1 MGPSR
6 VATTVGETAFTTRS
20 AAAAGTA
27 GEIRPDPMWLQGFD
41 IDRETGRL
49 YLAVGAY
56 GAATDDRPRGTIRVG
71 HSDDGG
77 RTWSFSRLPPAPD
90 VDGHR
95 QSSIRPNL
103 VAGPGYVLV
112 TFHTLDDVAARATV
126 GNAISLS
133 ADGGSTWQ
141 TALAGLGEA
150 LVRGVTGWRRQRH
163 RAPRACRDPGGR
175 RVFWAY
181 GDGRFASASATGRVA
196 VVGARI
202 DVGVRP

>member
-1 MGPSR
+1 
-6 VATTVGETAFTTRS
+6 
-20 AAAAGTA
+20 
-27 GEIRPDPMWLQGFD
+27 MWLQGFD

-56 GAATDDRPRGTIRVG
+56 GAATDDRPHGTIRVG

-126 GNAISLS
+126 GNAISMS

-141 TALAGLGEA
+141 TALAVSAKRWSAASLGGVVNGTGLRE
-150 LVRGVTGWRRQRH
+150 
-163 RAPRACRDPGGR
+163 RAEILADGS
-175 RVFWAY
+175 VFWAY